1 MLDENQI
8 IEDLL
13 CLNSSIVHD
22 ALRTENY
29 INQTLPHEIKPLK
42 FEKVIA
48 GKIWTISGSLKNNV
62 TEKETLLSWTDFL
75 SKAKPNSIIVC
86 QPNNYEIA
94 LMGELSAETLKIKN
108 IRGYI
113 SDGGCRDVSRI
124 KSEIKLPVYCRFNT
138 PKDVAGRWVVEEM
151 GTSIII
157 GDVKIYTND
166 YLIADEDG
174 IVIIPYQIINKILN
188 KAKKDLN
195 SENKMREA
203 ILNGIDPKEAYLKY
217 GKF

>member
-1 MLDENQI
+1 MLDEDQI
-8 IEDLL
+8 IKDLL
-13 CLNSSIVHD
+13 LLNSSIVHD

-62 TEKETLLSWTDFL
+62 TEKETLLSWTNFL
-75 SKAKPNSIIVC
+75 SKAEANSIIVC

-138 PKDVAGRWVVEEM
+138 PKDVAGRWIVEEM

-157 GDVKIYTND
+157 GDVKIFTND

-174 IVIIPYQIINKILN
+174 IVIIPHQIINKIIN
-188 KAKKDLN
+188 KAKEDLN

>member
-1 MLDENQI
+1 MGRYVRHPMGGI
-8 IEDLL
+8 GVAAWTKKIEGIRVRKREMTKEERNGL
-13 CLNSSIVHD
+13 
-22 ALRTENY
+22 
-29 INQTLPHEIKPLK
+29 INP
-42 FEKVIA
+42 
-48 GKIWTISGSLKNNV
+48 LKNNV

-75 SKAKPNSIIVC
+75 SKAKSNSIIVC
-86 QPNNYEIA
+86 QPNNYEIS

-174 IVIIPYQIINKILN
+174 IVIIPQKIINKIIN

>member
-75 SKAKPNSIIVC
+75 SKAKSNSIIVC

-108 IRGYI
+108 IKGYI

-174 IVIIPYQIINKILN
+174 IVIIPHQIINKILN

>member
-1 MLDENQI
+1 MLNEAQI

-13 CLNSSIVHD
+13 LLNSSIIHD
-22 ALRTENY
+22 TLRAEKLL
-29 INQTLPHEIKPLK
+29 NQTLPHEIKPLLY
-42 FEKVIA
+42 ENKVV
-48 GKIWTISGSLKNNV
+48 GRIWTLSGTLKNNLD
-62 TEKETLLSWTDFL
+62 EEETLLSWTNFL
-75 SKAKPNSIIVC
+75 SKAEKNSVIVC
-86 QPNNYEIA
+86 QPNNHSIA
-94 LMGELSAETLKIKN
+94 LMGDLSAEALKIKG

-113 SDGGCRDVSRI
+113 TDGGCRDVTRI

-151 GTSIII
+151 GTSINI
-157 GDVKIYTND
+157 GDVIVKTGD

-174 IVIIPYQIINKILN
+174 VVIIPKKIIFKIIH
-188 KAKKDLN
+188 KAKQDLK

-203 ILNGIDPKEAYLKY
+203 ILNGTDPKKAYLKY

>member
-1 MLDENQI
+1 MLDEDQI

-13 CLNSSIVHD
+13 LLNSSIVHD

-62 TEKETLLSWTDFL
+62 TEKDTLLSWTNFL

-174 IVIIPYQIINKILN
+174 IVIIPQQIINKIIN
-188 KAKKDLN
+188 KAREDLN

-203 ILNGIDPKEAYLKY
+203 ILNGIDPNEAYLKY